1 MKILGTLLLVAI
13 LWSPLSATEKF
24 GDLEFHTNFDSLMQ
38 ASHDNDQTVV
48 IKFYTDWCK
57 WCKVMADSTLP
68 DPYVQLYLKNFA
80 LAHINA
86 EVDTNTANRY
96 GVKSYPTTLILNR
109 QGVEIDRLVGY
120 YPPEE
125 FVAGVTNALAGI
137 GTLEDLLRKSE
148 AQPEIDNIFEVGQK
162 YRWRGEYDQAANYFN
177 KVMAMDPT
185 NEKGKSAE
193 SAYNLGH
200 MKYKLKDYLSAVELW
215 KKMVAAYPAN
225 EISIDAE
232 LMTAYSYQK
241 AGDFKNAQKE
251 FKAFLKKYPDT
262 EEKEWIEEQFT
273 AMKSKK

>member
-1 MKILGTLLLVAI
+1 
-13 LWSPLSATEKF
+13 
-24 GDLEFHTNFDSLMQ
+24 
-38 ASHDNDQTVV
+38 
-48 IKFYTDWCK
+48 
-57 WCKVMADSTLP
+57 MADSTLP
-68 DPYVQLYLKNFA
+68 DTYVQKFLKNFA
-80 LAHINA
+80 PAVINA
-86 EVDTNTANRY
+86 EVDTITANRY

-109 QGVEIDRLVGY
+109 QGQEIDRLVGY
-120 YPPEE
+120 FPPEE

-137 GTLEDLLRKSE
+137 GTLDDLLRKSE
-148 AQPEIDNIFEVGQK
+148 AEPVVDNIYEVGQK
-162 YRWRGEYDQAANYFN
+162 YRWRGEYDQAASFFN
-177 KVMAMDPT
+177 RVMAMDPT
-185 NEKGKSAE
+185 NASGKSAE

-215 KKMVAAYPAN
+215 KKMVAAYPTD

-251 FKAFLKKYPDT
+251 YKAFLKKHPDT